1 MTLRALVAAATASLA
16 VAGAVAAPTAGAAT
30 YRSFGLSS
38 TAPAEG
44 LGGSTSFFRARV
56 VLPASWKRLS
66 APTGALRF
74 REGHG
79 HCFFTVTL
87 SLRTRV
93 AAAGSPADHVAADL
107 AVPAPAYLLD
117 AGQRAPGAWRVTR
130 GATANQRITLNGE
143 YARVAH
149 ADAGLIP
156 GGQSAWAEIVATA
169 SSRPGDECH
178 SGTWRDTL
186 GPALG
191 DAFATARTRAYVH
204 RA

>member
-1 MTLRALVAAATASLA
+1 
-16 VAGAVAAPTAGAAT
+16 
-30 YRSFGLSS
+30 
-38 TAPAEG
+38 
-44 LGGSTSFFRARV
+44 
-56 VLPASWKRLS
+56 
-66 APTGALRF
+66 
-74 REGHG
+74 
-79 HCFFTVTL
+79 
-87 SLRTRV
+87 
-93 AAAGSPADHVAADL
+93 VAADL

-191 DAFATARTRAYVH
+191 DAFATARTRAYAH

>member
-1 MTLRALVAAATASLA
+1 MTLRPLIAAATASLA
-16 VAGAVAAPTAGAAT
+16 VAGAAAPGAGAAT
-30 YRSFGLSS
+30 YRSFGLTS

-44 LGGSTSFFRARV
+44 VGGSTTYFRARV
-56 VLPASWKRLS
+56 VLPTSWKRLS
-66 APTGALRF
+66 APSGALRF

-93 AAAGSPADHVAADL
+93 AAAGSPADHVTADL

-117 AGQRAPGAWRVTR
+117 GGQRPPGAWRVTR
-130 GATANQRITLNGE
+130 DATANQRITVHGE

-156 GGQSAWAEIVATA
+156 GGQSAWAEIVAAA

-178 SGTWRDTL
+178 SGTYRDTL

-191 DAFATARTRAYVH
+191 DAFATARTMAYVR

>member
-1 MTLRALVAAATASLA
+1 MTLRPLIAAATASLA
-16 VAGAVAAPTAGAAT
+16 VAGAAAPGAGAAT
-30 YRSFGLSS
+30 YRSFGLTS

-44 LGGSTSFFRARV
+44 VGGSTTYFRARV
-56 VLPASWKRLS
+56 VLPTSWKRLS
-66 APTGALRF
+66 APSGALRF

-93 AAAGSPADHVAADL
+93 AAAGSPADHVTADL
-107 AVPAPAYLLD
+107 AVPAHLLD
-117 AGQRAPGAWRVTR
+117 GGQRPPGAWRVTR
-130 GATANQRITLNGE
+130 DATAKQRITVHGE

-156 GGQSAWAEIVATA
+156 GGQSAWAEIVAAA

-178 SGTWRDTL
+178 SGTYRDTL

-191 DAFATARTRAYVH
+191 DAFATARTMAYVR

>member
-1 MTLRALVAAATASLA
+1 MTVRALIAAATASLA
-16 VAGAVAAPTAGAAT
+16 VAGAAAHAAGAAT

-38 TAPAEG
+38 SAPAEG
-44 LGGSTSFFRARV
+44 LGGSTTFFRARV

-66 APTGALRF
+66 APAGALRF

-79 HCFFTVTL
+79 RCFFTVTL

-93 AAAGSPADHVAADL
+93 AATASPADHVGADL

-117 AGQRAPGAWRVTR
+117 AGERAPGAWRVTR
-130 GATANQRITLNGE
+130 GATANQRITVNGE

-156 GGQSAWAEIVATA
+156 GDQSAWAEIIATA
-169 SSRPGDECH
+169 SSRPGDQCH

-191 DAFATARTRAYVH
+191 DAFATARTTAYVR